1 MPELVLATQNP
12 GKIAELQDLLA
23 PLGWTVL
30 GLTDVFPP
38 GNLPEEPEETGSTF
52 VQNATIKAR
61 AYAAHTGKLCLAD
74 DSGLIVDALNG
85 APGVISSHYAFEG
98 QTEGPAA
105 QLTRQ
110 QRDQANTT
118 KLLADLETVPFEH
131 RDAKFVCT
139 MVLASPFPGR
149 DTSIPG
155 GAGFQPALP
164 LPNRATYDGKFKA
177 TRRRLP
183 HWQQAHATYFI
194 TFRLHSGRLV
204 PPEREIVLN
213 ACAHWHGTRID
224 LDQAVVMPDH
234 VHLIARPLQQPNGSW
249 PELAA
254 IIHSIKS
261 FTANRINELRQT
273 AGQLWQREYFDRIF
287 RNEAELFE
295 KRQYMWENPI
305 RAALCDRPEEY
316 PSHWIGRLEAGPTRV
331 LASVNGTFEGRIGLP
346 TDVPR
351 GDAGFGYD
359 PVFLV
364 PDDYTRTSAEL
375 TKDEKNARS
384 HRAHAVRAMIDYL
397 RAIA

>member
-98 QTEGPAA
+98 QAEGPAA

-110 QRDQANTT
+110 QRDKANTT
-118 KLLADLETVPFEH
+118 KLLADLETVPLEH
-131 RDAKFVCT
+131 RAARFTCT
-139 MVLASPFPGR
+139 MVLADPTKTLHT
-149 DTSIPG
+149 TS
-155 GAGFQPALP
+155 
-164 LPNRATYDGKFKA
+164 
-177 TRRRLP
+177 
-183 HWQQAHATYFI
+183 
-194 TFRLHSGRLV
+194 
-204 PPEREIVLN
+204 
-213 ACAHWHGTRID
+213 
-224 LDQAVVMPDH
+224 
-234 VHLIARPLQQPNGSW
+234 
-249 PELAA
+249 
-254 IIHSIKS
+254 
-261 FTANRINELRQT
+261 
-273 AGQLWQREYFDRIF
+273 
-287 RNEAELFE
+287 
-295 KRQYMWENPI
+295 
-305 RAALCDRPEEY
+305 
-316 PSHWIGRLEAGPTRV
+316 
-331 LASVNGTFEGRIGLP
+331 GTFEGRIGLP

-375 TKDEKNARS
+375 TKDEKNALS
-384 HRAHAVRAMIDYL
+384 HRGHAVRAMIDYL
-397 RAIA
+397 RTIA